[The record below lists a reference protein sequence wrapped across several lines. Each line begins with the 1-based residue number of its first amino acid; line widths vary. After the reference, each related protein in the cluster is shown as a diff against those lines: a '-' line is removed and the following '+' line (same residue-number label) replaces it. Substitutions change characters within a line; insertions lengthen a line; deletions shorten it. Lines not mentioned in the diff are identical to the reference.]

1 MNARGLA
8 IGPRRAPGRRAS
20 GFTLVELVVAMVL
33 LGIMMLLLYSGLAFA
48 MRSWDAA
55 DAVGSRATDQR
66 IGVNFLRRELGE
78 TFPMRFKEPTALKF
92 AFEGKARTLRF
103 VSSRPAGLQA
113 GGLSLVGLAVEE
125 DGERRR
131 NLVMRRAM
139 PDDEAKDFGPLERS
153 EEKPTVLVANVRDA
167 QFAYF
172 GAQNDFTDPD
182 WMDEWPYPGRMP
194 LMVRVRVTFADGS
207 PLPDLVAKLMVGEE
221 AGCLENS
228 FQRGCRPRRRT

>member
-1 MNARGLA
+1 MSARA
-8 IGPRRAPGRRAS
+8 QS

-33 LGIMMLLLYSGLAFA
+33 LGIMMLLLYSGLTFA

-55 DAVGSRATDQR
+55 EAVGTRTTDQR
-66 IGVNFLRRELGE
+66 IGTSFLRRELGE
-78 TFPMRFKEPTALKF
+78 TFPMRWKEPTTLQF
-92 AFEGKARTLRF
+92 AFEGKASSLRF

-113 GGLSLVGLAVEE
+113 GGLALVGLAVEA

-131 NLVMRRAM
+131 SLVMRRAM

-153 EEKPTVLVANVRDA
+153 EEKPTVLVAGVRDVS
-167 QFAYF
+167 FAYF
-172 GAQNDFTDPD
+172 GAQNDFTDPA
-182 WMDEWPYPGRMP
+182 WVEEWPYPGRMP
-194 LMVRVRVTFADGS
+194 LLVRVRITLADGEA
-207 PLPDLVAKLMVGEE
+207 LPEMLVRLMVGEE

>member
-1 MNARGLA
+1 MT
-8 IGPRRAPGRRAS
+8 RRQR
-20 GFTLVELVVAMVL
+20 GFTLIELVVAVTL
-33 LGIMMLLLYSGLAFA
+33 LGVMMLLLYSGLTFA

-55 DAVGSRATDQR
+55 EVAGGRATDQR

-78 TFPMRFKEPTALKF
+78 TFPMRWKEPTALMF

-113 GGLSLVGLAVEE
+113 GGLSLVGLAAEE
-125 DGERRR
+125 DGARGR

-153 EEKPTVLVANVRDA
+153 EEKPTVLLAGIRDVA
-167 QFAYF
+167 FSYF
-172 GAQNDFTDPD
+172 GSQNDFTDPA
-182 WMDEWPYPGRMP
+182 WVDEWPHAGRMP
-194 LMVRVRVTFADGS
+194 MMVRIRVTMADGA
-207 PLPDLVAKLMVGEE
+207 PLPEMVVKLMVGEE